1 MKKTSSLVWR
11 IFDRVQENHRCVAVL
26 CKLCDTQ
33 YKYFGNTTNLRT
45 HLLNKHPIQW
55 ELLQNGTLDDATIR
69 LDDDDSNQSSTAPRR
84 KRFVKAYKD
93 NNVRYSVNVDLN
105 KRGNSR
111 NPSTENS
118 MPVIEIQ
125 RVLNTFLYAIYL

>member
-125 RVLNTFLYAIYL
+125 RVLNTFLYA

>member
-93 NNVRYSVNVDLN
+93 NVRYSVNVDLN